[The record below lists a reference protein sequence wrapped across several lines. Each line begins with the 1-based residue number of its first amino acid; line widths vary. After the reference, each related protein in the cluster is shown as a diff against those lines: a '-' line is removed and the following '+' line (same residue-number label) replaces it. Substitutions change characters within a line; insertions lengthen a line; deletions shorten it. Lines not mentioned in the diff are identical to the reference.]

1 LLICFGGPALI
12 GLRGN
17 QHILP
22 AEMFIE
28 EPHGSIGLFLFRE
41 SRRPG
46 GFLEE
51 TIQSQ
56 RPIA

>member
-1 LLICFGGPALI
+1 
-12 GLRGN
+12 
-17 QHILP
+17 
-22 AEMFIE
+22 MFIE
-28 EPHGSIGLFLFRE
+28 EPHRSIGLFLFRE